1 MALAVKMQGI
11 TKRFPLVLANDNVD
25 FEVEWGEVHALIGE
39 NGAGKSTLMK
49 ILYGMQQPDEGSM
62 ELDGQP
68 VTINS
73 ARDAINLGIGMVHQH
88 FMLVEPLSVAENLV
102 LGSEPRKGPMLD
114 YDAARRRTREL
125 IKEFGFDIEAD
136 TRIDDLP
143 VGLQQQVEILKAL
156 YRDAH
161 VLIMDEPTAVLTPQE
176 TVGLFRFLR
185 EFAAK
190 GNAAIFISHKLD
202 EVMEICDR
210 MSVMRDGQ
218 MIGTVKREDTDQ
230 RRLANMMV
238 GRDVLLRV
246 DKKPGHPT
254 DGALQVKN
262 LTLKHPIKPWNVID
276 DVTFTL
282 RKGEILGIAGIEGN
296 GQSEL
301 VEVITGLRPADSGS
315 VHIDGHDE
323 VELKH
328 KVSTGLNDVTHATA
342 RYRRELG
349 LSHVPEDRNGRG
361 LVTPYTAAMNSIL
374 GDHYHA
380 PYSNR
385 FGLLDETAIE
395 GHARRLI
402 KDYDVRPTDP
412 NITVSHYSGGNA
424 QKLIVARE
432 LERRP
437 SVLVMAQPT
446 RGVDIGA
453 IEFIHRQIVD
463 ARDAGIPV
471 LLVSADLNEILS
483 LSDRIIVMFQGRIM
497 GELSQAEA
505 TPERLGLLMAGSVGD
520 DAAAA
525 PTASAAPEA

>member
-49 ILYGMQQPDEGSM
+49 ILYGMQQPDEGSI
-62 ELDGQP
+62 EVDGKP
-68 VTINS
+68 VTIHS
-73 ARDAINLGIGMVHQH
+73 ARDAIDLGIGMVHQH

-102 LGSEPRKGPMLD
+102 LGSEPRKGPVLD
-114 YDAARRRTREL
+114 YGSAKRRTREL
-125 IKEFGFDIEAD
+125 IKEFGFDIEAE
-136 TRIDDLP
+136 TAIEDLP

-156 YRDAH
+156 YRDAK

-185 EFAAK
+185 DFAAK

-218 MIGTVKREDTDQ
+218 MIGTVKREETDQ

-246 DKKPGHPT
+246 DKKPGNPT
-254 DGALQVKN
+254 EGALKVEN
-262 LTLKHPIKPWNVID
+262 LSLKHPIKPWNIID
-276 DVTFTL
+276 DVSFTL

-301 VEVITGLRPADSGS
+301 VEVITGLRQADSGTIL
-315 VHIDGHDE
+315 IDGHDA
-323 VELKH
+323 VQLKRN
-328 KVSTGLNDVTHATA
+328 VSTGLNDVTNDSA

-361 LVTPYTAAMNSIL
+361 LVTQYTAAMNSIL
-374 GDHYHA
+374 GDHYHQ
-380 PYSNR
+380 PFSNR
-385 FGLLDETAIE
+385 FGILDETVIDE
-395 GHARRLI
+395 HARRLI
-402 KDYDVRPTDP
+402 EDYDVRPRDP

-432 LERRP
+432 LERNP

-483 LSDRIIVMFQGRIM
+483 LSDRIIVMFQGRVM

-505 TPERLGLLMAGSVGD
+505 TPEKLGLMMAGSKD
-520 DAAAA
+520 EDAAPAA
-525 PTASAAPEA
+525 